1 MSHPTDSPWRPS
13 RATGPRPLTP
23 AQEGY
28 AEPSPKAR
36 RFLWAFSIAMVL
48 TAGTAFVLKLIEFF
62 STATRSGSDALA
74 SFLIP
79 VLNYLLVAAGFF
91 CLFLWAYF
99 SGQFRDLEGPKHR
112 MLEMQRE
119 IDAQEALLEAQSH
132 G

>member
-1 MSHPTDSPWRPS
+1 MTPT
-13 RATGPRPLTP
+13 TTHKGPRGLRAVPDT
-23 AQEGY
+23 Y

-36 RFLWAFSIAMVL
+36 RFLWVFSIAMVL
-48 TAGTAFVLKLIEFF
+48 TAGSAFVMKLIEFF
-62 STATRSGSDALA
+62 ATATRSGSDALA

-99 SGQFRDLEGPKHR
+99 TGQFRDLEGPKHR

-119 IDAQEALLEAQSH
+119 FDRQEALLE
-132 G
+132 GKRP